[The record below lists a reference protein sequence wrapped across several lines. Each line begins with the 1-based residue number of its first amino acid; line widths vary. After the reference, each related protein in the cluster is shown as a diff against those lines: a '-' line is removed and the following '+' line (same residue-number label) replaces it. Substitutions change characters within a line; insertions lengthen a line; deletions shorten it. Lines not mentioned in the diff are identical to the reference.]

1 MPPAEGIEES
11 NKLEGNR
18 PVYTLGVA
26 AQLAGIPAHSIRQYI
41 DNGLLIPYKLESN
54 RHLFSQNDISR
65 LKLIQELIHER
76 GLNFAG
82 VRTLMAMVPCWALR
96 NCSLEDQKSCDA
108 HTENF
113 QPCWMVSEKGS
124 LCKND
129 NCRNCDVYHAL
140 DLQAGIKSVLNT
152 LL

>member
-1 MPPAEGIEES
+1 MKTGDISVLRVEVE
-11 NKLEGNR
+11 NNR

-26 AQLAGIPAHSIRQYI
+26 AELAEIPAHSIRQYI
-41 DNGLLIPYKLESN
+41 DTGLLIPYKLESK
-54 RHLFSQNDISR
+54 RHLFSKNDVNR
-65 LKLIQELIHER
+65 LKLIQELIHKK

-108 HTENF
+108 YAENF
-113 QPCWMVSEKGS
+113 QPCWMASKKGG

-129 NCRNCDVYHAL
+129 NCRNCEVYHAL